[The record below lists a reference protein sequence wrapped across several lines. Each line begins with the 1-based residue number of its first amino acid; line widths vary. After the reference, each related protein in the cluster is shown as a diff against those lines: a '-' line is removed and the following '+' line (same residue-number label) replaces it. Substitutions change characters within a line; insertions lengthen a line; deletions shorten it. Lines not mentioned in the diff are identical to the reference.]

1 VAVLWRPRILRGD
14 VAVALNRDVNKGGG
28 ADNEMDIYP
37 GGIPM
42 IPGTARIR
50 DAGSGEIRT
59 FEVWAGLH
67 AQQFRQSLEW
77 GREQIIMLI
86 QKRAMFIVD
95 SDAGK
100 ASVEKQSGK
109 AEPEK

>member
-1 VAVLWRPRILRGD
+1 
-14 VAVALNRDVNKGGG
+14 
-28 ADNEMDIYP
+28 MDIYP

-67 AQQFRQSLEW
+67 AQQFHQPLEW

-86 QKRAMFIVD
+86 QKRAMFVVD
-95 SDAGK
+95 SDADK
-100 ASVEKQSGK
+100 AFLAKQSGK
-109 AEPEK
+109 TEPEK